1 MFAAQSLTLNRAAL
15 NDSAVVLERL
25 MGLASPTGTSVI
37 DRLTAAVHRTIALD
51 SPPAATPPRNGDD
64 GGDGDGGDDGNA
76 EETTRR
82 QQLVDVVRSAVE
94 KMCIGTASGAAVTQ
108 SVLPPLPPHT
118 ARRQTRK
125 LVRTRRKL
133 EQEAEGPVRVMLDAF
148 FADARRLVAAFHHH
162 HHHSHQHHPLLA
174 SALRDV
180 TLALD
185 DVRAV

>member
-1 MFAAQSLTLNRAAL
+1 
-15 NDSAVVLERL
+15 VLERL

-37 DRLTAAVHRTIALD
+37 DRLTAAVLRTIALD
-51 SPPAATPPRNGDD
+51 SPPAATPPRKGDD
-64 GGDGDGGDDGNA
+64 GEGEGDYGNA

-162 HHHSHQHHPLLA
+162 HSPHQHHPLLA
-174 SALRDV
+174 SALDDV

-185 DVRAV
+185 DVRGA